1 MVRPGQLPRWRQFVP
16 RGAKRAK
23 RRFFRRSLVIVVMR
37 IESLHRR
44 PWLSGWPYWPG
55 FLDAMPSACRC
66 AQFFFCFVGGDSW
79 PFFVLGL
86 FGWKNW
92 IPDRMLTWMLLPIHW
107 DPQSAWSQWLWR
119 ELRIWIE
126 RGDES
131 FFGTP
136 PSWLCFR
143 ILFCSASLDFNLFAL
158 VSWWHQGF
166 VGVHFKPVYTL
177 KKTLLIRKSV
187 AWCAFI
193 DMCCQCSGP
202 RSTMMLSNNWGL
214 SHCHCPH
221 CALLGTCQAFTVGS
235 GQRNW
240 HRTCMP
246 SLHLA
251 GSMFATS
258 MVSTILRDPFKVKR
272 WSCQLH
278 WSKTNFD
285 RFSDRQGYNLWFS
298 MDAKIC
304 LCTSGQTVGSGGWF
318 AKRSCKSWSFVELEF
333 VACEASFLVYWQN
346 IASFL
351 LIQLLLCCNWC
362 RMNMKFWTVEEIKP
376 LLWPMLDGEQ
386 GVLVLETSKYLG
398 TLSCSRPDQ

>member
-1 MVRPGQLPRWRQFVP
+1 MVRPGQLPRWRQFVS

-23 RRFFRRSLVIVVMR
+23 RRFFRRFAGDRCDANR
-37 IESLHRR
+37 I
-44 PWLSGWPYWPG
+44 
-55 FLDAMPSACRC
+55 APSQTLTFGVALLTWIFGCYAKRVQVC
-66 AQFFFCFVGGDSW
+66 AVFFCFIGCDSW

-107 DPQSAWSQWLWR
+107 DPQSVWSQWLWR

-177 KKTLLIRKSV
+177 KKTLWIRKSV

-221 CALLGTCQAFTVGS
+221 CALLGTYQAFTVGS

-258 MVSTILRDPFKVKR
+258 MVSTILRLFFR
-272 WSCQLH
+272 WSYSCIGLRQISTDFRIAKVTIYGFP
-278 WSKTNFD
+278 WMP
-285 RFSDRQGYNLWFS
+285 RFVS
-298 MDAKIC
+298 AP
-304 LCTSGQTVGSGGWF
+304 VGKLLALEVGLRKEAVSHGV
-318 AKRSCKSWSFVELEF
+318 SFN
-333 VACEASFLVYWQN
+333 CN
-346 IASFL
+346 L
-351 LIQLLLCCNWC
+351 LI
-362 RMNMKFWTVEEIKP
+362 V
-376 LLWPMLDGEQ
+376 
-386 GVLVLETSKYLG
+386 
-398 TLSCSRPDQ
+398 RPQSWYIGKI